1 MKCKKLKSIDL
12 FHQGDLTHRE
22 AVSMED
28 HLSGCLECAQYL
40 KELEQYDQLL
50 TGLRGYSQELTNPSL
65 FRDSVIRKIETKDK
79 SNIALQWAGFW
90 ESLVYTMLKPA
101 VRYSIVSVAIIIFG
115 VFIYQQT
122 IIVQKM
128 ESLENRIEES
138 RNPGDTE
145 NFKKR
150 TAESILKVRP
160 ESGSDNLQNKELLKE
175 YRLLKLRHKL
185 LLRMLQENYPQAYEE
200 LLKELGEVDAPP
212 SGLNI

>member
-40 KELEQYDQLL
+40 MELEQYDQLL

-90 ESLVYTMLKPA
+90 ESLVYTILKPA
-101 VRYSIVSVAIIIFG
+101 VRYSIVSAAIIIFG

-128 ESLENRIEES
+128 ESLENRLKRLRNALNERNVEIAREILREIEEL
-138 RNPGDTE
+138 RDDTQ
-145 NFKKR
+145 
-150 TAESILKVRP
+150 SIIER
-160 ESGSDNLQNKELLKE
+160 ED
-175 YRLLKLRHKL
+175 
-185 LLRMLQENYPQAYEE
+185 
-200 LLKELGEVDAPP
+200 
-212 SGLNI
+212 